1 VGNPKLPGILNLISE
16 SKISLFNFSVDL
28 KVYSTYCKLTDAA
41 IYDII
46 KMKKKYD
53 LKTIFDFLINP
64 LLRDHF
70 RKRELNE
77 MVDYGPQM
85 L

>member
-1 VGNPKLPGILNLISE
+1 
-16 SKISLFNFSVDL
+16 
-28 KVYSTYCKLTDAA
+28 VYSTYCKLTDAA

-46 KMKKKYD
+46 KIKKKYD